1 VARETKSLA
10 GFIDLG
16 HALRAG
22 WIEFWFQ
29 PKVDL
34 HQNQVVGVEMFARA
48 HHPFHGVLPA
58 AVVLPGADE
67 QYLAQLSGYAITS
80 ALQASRHLSQQ
91 GVRLPVTI
99 NVPIAALHNLPTEL
113 ILDRQ
118 PQGEGWAGLI
128 FDVCEDDIL
137 DDISGLSRIVEELAS
152 CGMKLA
158 ADDFGR
164 SLCSILESG
173 SSAAIQQQV
182 EEISRRL
189 IELKSVSICELKLA
203 RNLVTGCASDPNRA
217 AVCKIVIDLIHHI
230 GSTAVAVGVEKA
242 VDVGALRDM
251 GCDVGQGHYF
261 GKPAPFEEFVK
272 LLRSRANRKNP
283 SRIAGGSR
291 LARIR
296 SS

>member
-1 VARETKSLA
+1 MLRDTKSHA
-10 GFIDLG
+10 GFIDLA

-22 WIEFWFQ
+22 WVEFWYQ

-34 HQNQVVGVEMFARA
+34 HQNQIVGVEMFARA

-58 AVVLPGADE
+58 TIILPGADDE
-67 QYLAQLSGYAITS
+67 CLAQLSGYAINS

-91 GVRLPVTI
+91 GARLPVTL
-99 NVPIAALHNLPTEL
+99 NVPIAALLNLPTEL

-118 PQGEGWAGLI
+118 PQSENWAGLI

-137 DDISGLSRIVEELAS
+137 ADIPGLTPIVEELTS

-173 SSAAIQQQV
+173 SPAAIQQQV

-189 IELKSVSICELKLA
+189 IKLRSVSICELKLA
-203 RNLVTGCASDPNRA
+203 RNLVTGCADDPNRA
-217 AVCKIVIDLIHHI
+217 ALCKTVIDLIHHI

-261 GKPAPFEEFVK
+261 GKPAPFGEFVK
-272 LLRSRANRKNP
+272 LLKSRAKQGP
-283 SRIAGGSR
+283 SRMAGQFV
-291 LARIR
+291 RIR